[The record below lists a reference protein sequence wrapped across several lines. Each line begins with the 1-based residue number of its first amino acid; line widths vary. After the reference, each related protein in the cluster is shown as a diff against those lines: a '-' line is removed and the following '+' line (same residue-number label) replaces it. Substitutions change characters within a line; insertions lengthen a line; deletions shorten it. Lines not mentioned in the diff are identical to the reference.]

1 VILRTF
7 EDIKADIEINI
18 REKKKDH
25 FLIGICPSYKQ
36 TNYPQTQ
43 THRGIPPATISL
55 PPSLPPS
62 LLWTAAMAI
71 SSPSPNQVGPENFG
85 HFVFCS

>member
-18 REKKKDH
+18 IEIKKDH
-25 FLIGICPSYKQ
+25 LLIYQIGICPSYKQ

-55 PPSLPPS
+55 PPSLSPVDSSYGNIFS
-62 LLWTAAMAI
+62 LSQSSGPRKFWTPCI
-71 SSPSPNQVGPENFG
+71 L
-85 HFVFCS
+85 